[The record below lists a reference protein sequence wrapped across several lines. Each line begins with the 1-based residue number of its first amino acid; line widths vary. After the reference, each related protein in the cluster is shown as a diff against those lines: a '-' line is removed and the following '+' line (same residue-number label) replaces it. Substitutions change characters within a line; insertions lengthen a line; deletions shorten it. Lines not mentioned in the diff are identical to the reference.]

1 MPVEHCA
8 LSCKVQATLGKP
20 GHGQRIDQ
28 VFLGMNPLRQA
39 GWRVIR
45 LYRYYCLYDQRA
57 TVEFLGDEVHAAAM
71 LAITGFQSPL
81 MGVQAFVF
89 RQQGR
94 VDIQQAAGVMTDETG
109 GEDAHEAGQHHQL
122 RIERIDGLDQRRVAR
137 R

>member
-45 LYRYYCLYDQRA
+45 LYRYYCLYDQWA

-71 LAITGFQSPL
+71 LAITGL
-81 MGVQAFVF
+81 THREAYRDIFVIT
-89 RQQGR
+89 
-94 VDIQQAAGVMTDETG
+94 VVIPVIATLLT
-109 GEDAHEAGQHHQL
+109 
-122 RIERIDGLDQRRVAR
+122 IGLSALIA
-137 R
+137 